1 MEVCRDLQRFTR
13 IPLPSIQ
20 SAYKNCKSDH
30 RFHSMDTR
38 NCDLGHEDL
47 RASNNDVESSGSEE
61 LCLENTSDVEYKS
74 YSRGSINDAPTTCD
88 TSKNSLQRKNE

>member
-1 MEVCRDLQRFTR
+1 MEVCNREPQRFNR

-20 SAYKNCKSDH
+20 GAYKNCKSDH
-30 RFHSMDTR
+30 RFHSVDQR
-38 NCDLGHEDL
+38 NYDLGHENL
-47 RASNNDVESSGSEE
+47 KANDNESSGSEE
-61 LCLENTSDVEYKS
+61 LGLENISHVDYKT